1 MSNITDKTNCT
12 TEVRSINEYI
22 ETIQKFSGNNIFY
35 RGHSNKEYE
44 LKPGIYRGDIIKNED
59 KIYRE
64 TIAKVPY
71 DFKDKNTIE
80 SLALMQHYGIPTRI
94 LDLTTNALVALY
106 FACVGNEDKDGEVIV
121 LDIPER
127 NICYFDSDRVTIL
140 ANLAKSDE
148 KFHYK
153 MELLS
158 VYKQKLATL
167 EQKKEAH
174 DIFIT
179 DIQKSFDIHNYI
191 HREEKR
197 EEIEKYLVEVNF
209 DFESTID
216 DKIKEWFSEYQQQ
229 NTDNYDGSK
238 SYFRNIIVELLQ
250 SIIRNNAIP
259 YTINVLNEKYFG
271 KLLHNIRE
279 DKSYFQS
286 IINPDDVN
294 NIFAVLPKLDN
305 PRIVRQHGAFLI
317 FGVQPSPIF
326 EVNEKKVKPM
336 VEIPQEWIKS
346 NGNDENNK
354 RIIIKKKEKEKILKE
369 LEIFGINKGFLFPE
383 IDKVAEDI
391 KAKYNTKNNIVKI
404 FLFLFNSPCISL

>member
-1 MSNITDKTNCT
+1 MGKSKKNTTDRTNCIT
-12 TEVRSINEYI
+12 KVTSITGYI
-22 ETIQKFSGNNIFY
+22 QAIQKFSGNNIFY

-59 KIYRE
+59 KLYRE

-106 FACVGNEDKDGEVIV
+106 FACIGNEDKDGEVIV
-121 LDIPER
+121 FDIPEE

-140 ANLAKSDE
+140 PNLSKSDE
-148 KFHYK
+148 KFYYK
-153 MELLS
+153 TELFS
-158 VYKQKLATL
+158 VYKQKLNIL
-167 EQKKEAH
+167 EQKKES
-174 DIFIT
+174 DNDTIFQII
-179 DIQKSFDIHNYI
+179 DNQKWLNTYDYI
-191 HREEKR
+191 HGEKK
-197 EEIEKYLVEVNF
+197 EEIEKYLEEVNF
-209 DFESTID
+209 DFKDSID
-216 DKIKEWFSEYQQQ
+216 SRIEEWFSEYHQR
-229 NTDNYDGSK
+229 NIGDYTYFK
-238 SYFRNIIVELLQ
+238 AYFRNEIVELLQ
-250 SIIRNNAIP
+250 SVIKDNAIP

-279 DKSYFQS
+279 YKSYFQS

-305 PRIVRQHGAFLI
+305 PHIVRQHGAFLI
-317 FGVQPSPIF
+317 FGVQPSPTF

-336 VEIPQEWIKS
+336 VEIPQKWIKS
-346 NGNDENNK
+346 NGNDKNNK

-391 KAKYNTKNNIVKI
+391 KAKYNTKK
-404 FLFLFNSPCISL
+404 

>member
-1 MSNITDKTNCT
+1 MKVNKKNTADKTNHA
-12 TEVRSINEYI
+12 TEVGAIKGYI
-22 ETIQKFSGNNIFY
+22 QAIQKFSGNNIFY
-35 RGHSNKEYE
+35 RGHSSKDYKLE
-44 LKPGIYRGDIIKNED
+44 PGIYRSDIIKNED

-106 FACVGNEDKDGEVIV
+106 FACIGNEDKDGEVIV
-121 LDIPER
+121 FEIPER

-153 MELLS
+153 IS
-158 VYKQKLATL
+158 VYKQKLNIL
-167 EQKKEAH
+167 EQKK
-174 DIFIT
+174 DTIFQIT
-179 DIQKSFDIHNYI
+179 DNRLNIDDYI
-191 HREEKR
+191 HREKK
-197 EEIEKYLVEVNF
+197 EEIEKYLEKIEF
-209 DFESTID
+209 DFEDSID
-216 DKIKEWFSEYQQQ
+216 DKIEEWFSEHPQQ
-229 NTDNYDGSK
+229 NTDNDFK
-238 SYFRNIIVELLQ
+238 SYFRNMIVELLQ
-250 SIIRNNAIP
+250 SIIWNSAIP
-259 YTINVLNEKYFG
+259 RAVNVLNEKYFG

-279 DKSYFQS
+279 DKSHFQS

-317 FGVQPSPIF
+317 FGVQPSPTF

-336 VEIPQEWIKS
+336 VEIPQKWIKS

-383 IDKVAEDI
+383 IDKVAEGI
-391 KAKYNTKNNIVKI
+391 KAKYNTKK
-404 FLFLFNSPCISL
+404 

>member
-1 MSNITDKTNCT
+1 MGKSKKNTTDRTNHITKVGT
-12 TEVRSINEYI
+12 IKGYI
-22 ETIQKFSGNNIFY
+22 EAIQKFSGDNIFY

-121 LDIPER
+121 FDIPEE
-127 NICYFDSDRVTIL
+127 NICYFDSDRVTVL
-140 ANLAKSDE
+140 ANLAKSDKE
-148 KFHYK
+148 FHYR
-153 MELLS
+153 MELLP
-158 VYKQKLATL
+158 VYKQKLDTL

-179 DIQKSFDIHNYI
+179 NIQKSFNNHNYI
-191 HREEKR
+191 HEKKG
-197 EEIEKYLVEVNF
+197 EEIEKYLAEVNF

-216 DKIKEWFSEYQQQ
+216 DKIKEWFSEYQEQ
-229 NTDNYDGSK
+229 NKDNYDDFK

-250 SIIRNNAIP
+250 SIIRNNTIP
-259 YTINVLNEKYFG
+259 YTVNVLNEKYFG

-286 IINPDDVN
+286 IINPDDIN
-294 NIFAVLPKLDN
+294 NIFAVQPKLDN

-317 FGVQPSPIF
+317 FGIKPYKYSDKEIKPMPEINPKWIMSNGK
-326 EVNEKKVKPM
+326 NEK
-336 VEIPQEWIKS
+336 
-346 NGNDENNK
+346 NK
-354 RIIIKKKEKEKILKE
+354 RIIIKGEEKRKILKE
-369 LEIFGINKGFLFPE
+369 LEIFGINKSFLFPE

-391 KAKYNTKNNIVKI
+391 KEKYNTNK
-404 FLFLFNSPCISL
+404 

>member
-1 MSNITDKTNCT
+1 MKVNKKNTDDKTNHA
-12 TEVRSINEYI
+12 TEVGAIKGYI
-22 ETIQKFSGNNIFY
+22 QAIQKFSGNNIFY
-35 RGHSNKEYE
+35 RGHSSKDYKLE
-44 LKPGIYRGDIIKNED
+44 PGIYRGDIIKNED

-106 FACVGNEDKDGEVIV
+106 FACIGNEDKDGEVIV
-121 LDIPER
+121 FDIPER

-153 MELLS
+153 MELFS
-158 VYKQKLATL
+158 VYKQKLNIL
-167 EQKKEAH
+167 EQKKDA
-174 DIFIT
+174 IFQIT
-179 DIQKSFDIHNYI
+179 DNQKWLNIDDYI
-191 HREEKR
+191 YREKK
-197 EEIEKYLVEVNF
+197 EEIEKYLEESEF
-209 DFESTID
+209 DFEDSID
-216 DKIKEWFSEYQQQ
+216 GKIEEWFSEYPQQ
-229 NTDNYDGSK
+229 NTDNDFK
-238 SYFRNIIVELLQ
+238 SYFRNMIVELLQ
-250 SIIRNNAIP
+250 SIIWNSVIP
-259 YTINVLNEKYFG
+259 RAVNVLNEKYFG

-279 DKSYFQS
+279 DKSHFQS

-317 FGVQPSPIF
+317 FGVQPSPTF

-336 VEIPQEWIKS
+336 VEIPQKWIKS
-346 NGNDENNK
+346 NGNDENSK

-391 KAKYNTKNNIVKI
+391 KAKHNTKK
-404 FLFLFNSPCISL
+404 

>member
-1 MSNITDKTNCT
+1 MKVNKKNTADKTNHA
-12 TEVRSINEYI
+12 TEVGAIKGYI
-22 ETIQKFSGNNIFY
+22 QAIQKFSGNNIFY
-35 RGHSNKEYE
+35 RGHSSKDYKLE
-44 LKPGIYRGDIIKNED
+44 PGIYRSDIIKNED

-106 FACVGNEDKDGEVIV
+106 FACIGNEDKDGEVIV
-121 LDIPER
+121 FEIPER

-153 MELLS
+153 IS
-158 VYKQKLATL
+158 VYKQKLNIL
-167 EQKKEAH
+167 EQKK
-174 DIFIT
+174 DTIFQIT
-179 DIQKSFDIHNYI
+179 DNRLNIDDYI
-191 HREEKR
+191 HREKK
-197 EEIEKYLVEVNF
+197 EEIEKYLEKIEF
-209 DFESTID
+209 DFEDSID
-216 DKIKEWFSEYQQQ
+216 DKIEEWFSEHPQQ
-229 NTDNYDGSK
+229 NTDNDFK
-238 SYFRNIIVELLQ
+238 SYFRNMIVELLQ
-250 SIIRNNAIP
+250 SIIWNSAIP
-259 YTINVLNEKYFG
+259 RAVNVLNEKYFG

-279 DKSYFQS
+279 DKSHFQS

-317 FGVQPSPIF
+317 FGVQPSPTF

-336 VEIPQEWIKS
+336 VEIPQKWIKS

-369 LEIFGINKGFLFPE
+369 LEIFGINKGVLFPE
-383 IDKVAEDI
+383 IDKVAEGI
-391 KAKYNTKNNIVKI
+391 KAKYNTKK
-404 FLFLFNSPCISL
+404 